1 MPPTCSA
8 SRSAPCATSS
18 TNTRPTACRYRRPG
32 AASRG
37 WRRNEPDRRHPSQH
51 SRFLPLQRRV
61 AYVDKIR
68 SILRREAGVISQ
80 FRQCCFRGIAVE
92 LPRRKFLHLA
102 AGGAALPALSHI
114 AAAQT
119 YPARPVHL
127 IVGFAAGGA
136 ADVYIRIMGQ
146 WLAERLGQQFV
157 VENRT
162 GAGSNIATEAVVR
175 ASPDGYTLLTCAT
188 ANAINAS
195 LYEKLD
201 FNFIRDIAPVAE
213 LVRSPLVLIV
223 NPSVPTKTVPEFIA
237 YAKATPGKLNFAS
250 AGNGTAEH
258 LAGELFKMMT
268 GVDMVHVPFRGGAP
282 AMTALLGGQVQA
294 YFVVASTSL
303 AGIKAGMRP
312 LAVTTA
318 TRWAGLPDVPTLGET
333 MPGYDVSVWYGVG
346 APKNTPGEIIEKLNR
361 EINAGLA
368 DPKMKAQLSDLGG
381 TPFAGSP
388 GDFGKFIADE
398 TETWGKVVR
407 AANLKAD

>member
-1 MPPTCSA
+1 M
-8 SRSAPCATSS
+8 
-18 TNTRPTACRYRRPG
+18 
-32 AASRG
+32 
-37 WRRNEPDRRHPSQH
+37 
-51 SRFLPLQRRV
+51 
-61 AYVDKIR
+61 
-68 SILRREAGVISQ
+68 
-80 FRQCCFRGIAVE
+80 E

-237 YAKATPGKLNFAS
+237 YAKANPGKLNFAS

-388 GDFGKFIADE
+388 GDFGKLIADE

>member
-1 MPPTCSA
+1 
-8 SRSAPCATSS
+8 
-18 TNTRPTACRYRRPG
+18 
-32 AASRG
+32 
-37 WRRNEPDRRHPSQH
+37 
-51 SRFLPLQRRV
+51 
-61 AYVDKIR
+61 
-68 SILRREAGVISQ
+68 
-80 FRQCCFRGIAVE
+80 VE

-237 YAKATPGKLNFAS
+237 YAKANPGKLNFAS

-388 GDFGKFIADE
+388 GDFGKLIADE

>member
-1 MPPTCSA
+1 
-8 SRSAPCATSS
+8 
-18 TNTRPTACRYRRPG
+18 
-32 AASRG
+32 
-37 WRRNEPDRRHPSQH
+37 
-51 SRFLPLQRRV
+51 
-61 AYVDKIR
+61 
-68 SILRREAGVISQ
+68 
-80 FRQCCFRGIAVE
+80 VE

-237 YAKATPGKLNFAS
+237 YAKANPGKLNFAS

>member
-1 MPPTCSA
+1 M
-8 SRSAPCATSS
+8 
-18 TNTRPTACRYRRPG
+18 
-32 AASRG
+32 
-37 WRRNEPDRRHPSQH
+37 
-51 SRFLPLQRRV
+51 
-61 AYVDKIR
+61 K
-68 SILRREAGVISQ
+68 
-80 FRQCCFRGIAVE
+80 

-102 AGGAALPALSHI
+102 AGAAALPALSRF
-114 AAAQT
+114 ARAQT
-119 YPARPVHL
+119 YPAHPVHL

-136 ADVYIRIMGQ
+136 ADVNSRIMGQ

-157 VENRT
+157 IENRT

-175 ASPDGYTLLTCAT
+175 ASPDGYTLLTCST

-201 FNFIRDIAPVAE
+201 FDFIRDIAPVAE

-223 NPSVPTKTVPEFIA
+223 NPSVPAKTVAEFIA
-237 YAKATPGKLNFAS
+237 YAKANPGKLNFAS
-250 AGNGTAEH
+250 AGNGTSEH

-268 GVDMVHVPFRGGAP
+268 GVDMIHVPFRGGAP
-282 AMTALLGGQVQA
+282 AMTALLGGQVQV

-318 TRWAGLPDVPTLGET
+318 TRWTGLPDVPALGET
-333 MPGYDVSVWYGVG
+333 IPGYDVGVSYGVG
-346 APKNTPGEIIEKLNR
+346 APKNTPREIIEKLNK

-407 AANLKAD
+407 AAHLKAD

>member
-1 MPPTCSA
+1 M
-8 SRSAPCATSS
+8 
-18 TNTRPTACRYRRPG
+18 
-32 AASRG
+32 
-37 WRRNEPDRRHPSQH
+37 
-51 SRFLPLQRRV
+51 
-61 AYVDKIR
+61 K
-68 SILRREAGVISQ
+68 
-80 FRQCCFRGIAVE
+80 
-92 LPRRKFLHLA
+92 LPRRQFLHLA
-102 AGGAALPALSHI
+102 AGAAALPAVSRI
-114 AAAQT
+114 ASAQT
-119 YPARPVHL
+119 YPARPVRL
-127 IVGFAAGGA
+127 IAGFAAGGA
-136 ADVYIRIMGQ
+136 ADVYTRIMGQ
-146 WLAERLGQQFV
+146 WLAERLGQQFII
-157 VENRT
+157 ENRT

-175 ASPDGYTLLTCAT
+175 ASPDGYTLLTCTT

-223 NPSVPTKTVPEFIA
+223 NPSVPSKTVPEFIA
-237 YAKATPGKLNFAS
+237 YAKANPGKLNFAS
-250 AGNGTAEH
+250 AGNGTSEH

-268 GVDMVHVPFRGGAP
+268 GADMVHVPFRGGAP
-282 AMTALLGGQVQA
+282 AMTALLGGQVQT

-346 APKNTPGEIIEKLNR
+346 APKNTSGEIIEKLNK

-368 DPKMKAQLSDLGG
+368 DPKLKAQLSDLGG

-398 TETWGKVVR
+398 TEKWGKVIR
-407 AANLKAD
+407 TAGLKAE

>member
-1 MPPTCSA
+1 M
-8 SRSAPCATSS
+8 
-18 TNTRPTACRYRRPG
+18 
-32 AASRG
+32 
-37 WRRNEPDRRHPSQH
+37 
-51 SRFLPLQRRV
+51 
-61 AYVDKIR
+61 
-68 SILRREAGVISQ
+68 
-80 FRQCCFRGIAVE
+80 E

-237 YAKATPGKLNFAS
+237 YAKANPGKLNFAS

>member
-1 MPPTCSA
+1 
-8 SRSAPCATSS
+8 
-18 TNTRPTACRYRRPG
+18 
-32 AASRG
+32 
-37 WRRNEPDRRHPSQH
+37 
-51 SRFLPLQRRV
+51 
-61 AYVDKIR
+61 
-68 SILRREAGVISQ
+68 
-80 FRQCCFRGIAVE
+80 VE

-157 VENRT
+157 IENRT

-237 YAKATPGKLNFAS
+237 YAKANPGKLNFAS

>member
-1 MPPTCSA
+1 M
-8 SRSAPCATSS
+8 
-18 TNTRPTACRYRRPG
+18 
-32 AASRG
+32 
-37 WRRNEPDRRHPSQH
+37 
-51 SRFLPLQRRV
+51 
-61 AYVDKIR
+61 
-68 SILRREAGVISQ
+68 
-80 FRQCCFRGIAVE
+80 E

-237 YAKATPGKLNFAS
+237 YAKANPGKLNFAS

-258 LAGELFKMMT
+258 LAGELFKRMT